1 MGIFSALAERRRAR
15 RAGAETARRLYAA
28 AAAQARAPGFYRAG
42 APDTVDGRFDLLML
56 HVFLLIRR
64 LRRDGPAGAA
74 LAQALFDEAFADM
87 DRALREMG
95 VGDLGVPKRIDA
107 MAKAFYGRAAAYDAA
122 LDAPDDADLRRAL
135 GRNLFETETAP
146 AAFAAYVRG
155 AEARLA
161 SAPLLAGACAFPPPP

>member
-1 MGIFSALAERRRAR
+1 
-15 RAGAETARRLYAA
+15 
-28 AAAQARAPGFYRAG
+28 
-42 APDTVDGRFDLLML
+42 
-56 HVFLLIRR
+56 
-64 LRRDGPAGAA
+64 
-74 LAQALFDEAFADM
+74 
-87 DRALREMG
+87 MG

-107 MAKAFYGRAAAYDAA
+107 MAKAFYGRATAYDAA

-135 GRNLFETETAP
+135 GRNLFEMETAP